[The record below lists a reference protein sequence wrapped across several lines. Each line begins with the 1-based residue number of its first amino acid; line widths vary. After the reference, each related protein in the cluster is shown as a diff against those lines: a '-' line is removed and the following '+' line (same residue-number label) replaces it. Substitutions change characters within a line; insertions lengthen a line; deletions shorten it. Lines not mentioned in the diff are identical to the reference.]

1 MRAVNLIPED
11 QRGGVSLGAG
21 RSEGTA
27 YAVLALLAGLAVMA
41 YLYGSARHQIS
52 SRAAQ
57 AASISAEV
65 TQVQGQATA
74 LAPYQS
80 FITLREQ
87 RANAVAEL
95 VNARFDW
102 AHGLHEL
109 GRVLPSGVW
118 LTSIAG
124 TVGAQGAGASTATT
138 AGAAAAAAASAATT
152 VTPATP
158 PGSIPTFALTGCAAN
173 QAQVA
178 LTLDR
183 LRLIDGVDEVTLQAS
198 GGSLPGT
205 VASSTCKTSF
215 TVQLNFEAL
224 PTTSTVSAATS
235 AAAKT
240 TADTTTGTGKP

>member
-27 YAVLALLAGLAVMA
+27 YAVLALFAGLAVMA
-41 YLYGSARHQIS
+41 YLYGSARHEIS
-52 SRAAQ
+52 SRTAQ

-65 TQVQGQATA
+65 TQVQGQAAA

-80 FITLREQ
+80 FISLREQ

-118 LTSIAG
+118 LTTITG
-124 TVGAQGAGASTATT
+124 TVGATGAATS
-138 AGAAAAAAASAATT
+138 AAAAAAAPSAATS
-152 VTPATP
+152 VTSATP
-158 PGSIPTFALTGCAAN
+158 PGSIPTFSLTGCAAS

-183 LRLIDGVDEVTLQAS
+183 LRLIDGVDEVTLETS
-198 GGSLPGT
+198 GGALGGT
-205 VASSTCKTSF
+205 ASVGACKTAF
-215 TVQLNFEAL
+215 TVQLSFEAL
-224 PTTSTVSAATS
+224 PTSSAVSAAT
-235 AAAKT
+235 AAPTKTAANT
-240 TADTTTGTGKP
+240 TAGAGTP